1 MKNGGRDVDE
11 VQAFVREL
19 TGPVLGSG
27 SIVAAF
33 LYFRKYDRELR
44 DEQRADK
51 AALRE
56 ERDALRA
63 RNQELAEEI
72 ERLRGL
78 LWGEHNEED

>member
-1 MKNGGRDVDE
+1 MKQTGAVVDE

-19 TGPVLGSG
+19 TGPVLGSS

-63 RNQELAEEI
+63 RNQELADEI

-78 LWGEHNEED
+78 LWGEHNEDD

>member
-1 MKNGGRDVDE
+1 MDE

-33 LYFRKYDRELR
+33 LYFRKYDKELR
-44 DEQRADK
+44 DETRADK
-51 AALRE
+51 AMLRE

-63 RNQELAEEI
+63 RNKELADEI

-78 LWGEHNEED
+78 LWGERDEKG